1 MSLVDSKKVRCACC
15 DKILFDWAGF
25 KSNISQLGGPI
36 AGMATSMK
44 LKDAAGYVHSW
55 NEGRKVVKA
64 GNFIEHGFV
73 EESDKAFC
81 SKDHQKK
88 YRDGEC

>member
-1 MSLVDSKKVRCACC
+1 
-15 DKILFDWAGF
+15 
-25 KSNISQLGGPI
+25 
-36 AGMATSMK
+36 MATSMK

-81 SKDHQKK
+81 TKEHQDK
-88 YRDGEC
+88 YYNEEC